1 MKNTFLFI
9 HYIFRDI
16 ETGSTCSLDPQT
28 NLPDENCVFI
38 PIGDNSAFKSSYMAA
53 PFLESVDHFCKNTEV
68 EYHHDIYKPTKHNS
82 MCDYKSTWD
91 VIMENEDF
99 INVNPMN
106 ITNNPPETEF
116 TILYPDDGGRFVLVL
131 DRSGS
136 MDDESRM
143 DRLKQS
149 STRWIE
155 YDVTNG
161 TQIGLASFSSAA
173 SKDKDLTKVDDNNRQ
188 DFVKVINDL
197 KPNGG
202 TCLGLGLMKGM
213 DVSII
218 LCIVFK
224 LQ

>member
-1 MKNTFLFI
+1 
-9 HYIFRDI
+9 
-16 ETGSTCSLDPQT
+16 
-28 NLPDENCVFI
+28 
-38 PIGDNSAFKSSYMAA
+38 MAA

-91 VIMENEDF
+91 VIIENEDF
-99 INVNPMN
+99 IGVKPMN
-106 ITNNPPETEF
+106 ISIAPPETEF
-116 TILYPDDGGRFVLVL
+116 TIMYPDDGGRFVLVL

-136 MDDESRM
+136 MNDKSRM

-155 YDVTNG
+155 YDVTEG
-161 TQIGLASFSSAA
+161 TQIGLASFSSGAT
-173 SKDKDLTKVDDNNRQ
+173 KGKNLTKVDDNNRK

-213 DVSII
+213 DVSIV
-218 LCIVFK
+218 L
-224 LQ
+224 

>member
-1 MKNTFLFI
+1 M
-9 HYIFRDI
+9 HFRDI

-38 PIGDNSAFKSSYMAA
+38 PIGDNSAIKSSYMAA

-91 VIMENEDF
+91 VIMENDDF
-99 INVNPMN
+99 IDVEPMN
-106 ITNNPPETEF
+106 ITNNPPETQF

-173 SKDKDLTKVDDNNRQ
+173 SKDKDLTMVDDNNRQ